1 MHQAPCILQQAP
13 GTRHQA
19 PSSLLLLYLRLTPSQ
34 VAGFVGKLCAM
45 QERVMAREERRVV
58 ITPEVVEVEG
68 SV

>member
-1 MHQAPCILQQAP
+1 M
-13 GTRHQA
+13 
-19 PSSLLLLYLRLTPSQ
+19 
-34 VAGFVGKLCAM
+34 AGFVGKLCAM